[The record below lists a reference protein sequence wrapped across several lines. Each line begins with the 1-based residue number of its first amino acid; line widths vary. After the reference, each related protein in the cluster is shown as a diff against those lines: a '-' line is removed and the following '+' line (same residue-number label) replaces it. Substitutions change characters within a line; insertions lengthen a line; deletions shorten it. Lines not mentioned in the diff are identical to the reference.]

1 MGLIYFKRTRIAGFS
16 YYEGAVVWEDLKIG
30 TKLDAVPEENPHD
43 ENAVALFYKKHKL
56 GYIPMEVNE
65 EVSKILK
72 AGYDIF
78 EIRIQQRR
86 EDVHPEQQIRIII
99 HLKEK

>member
-1 MGLIYFKRTRIAGFS
+1 MGLVCFNRARIAGFS
-16 YYEGAVVWEDLKIG
+16 YYEGAVVWENLKVG
-30 TKLDAVPEENPHD
+30 TELDAVPEDNPHD
-43 ENAVALFYKKHKL
+43 EYAVALYYKKHKL
-56 GYIPMEVNE
+56 GYIPMEENE
-65 EVSKILK
+65 EISKILK

-78 EIRIQQRR
+78 EVRVQQRR